1 MGSADADHSDEE
13 LGAVWEAVAE
23 LAPQQRE
30 VFVLRFAEELSLD
43 EIADVLGVKVGTVKA
58 HLSRALT
65 AVRTKVRGREICDS
79 QAVP

>member
-1 MGSADADHSDEE
+1 
-13 LGAVWEAVAE
+13 
-23 LAPQQRE
+23 
-30 VFVLRFAEELSLD
+30 VLRFAEELSLD